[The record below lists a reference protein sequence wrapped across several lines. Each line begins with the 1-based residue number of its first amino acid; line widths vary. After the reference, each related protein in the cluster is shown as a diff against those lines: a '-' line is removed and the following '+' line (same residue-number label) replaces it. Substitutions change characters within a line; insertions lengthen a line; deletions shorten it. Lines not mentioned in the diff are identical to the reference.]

1 MLFRASFFIIPH
13 FYFNSFFAECRG
25 GGRWETNN
33 QKKFFLDKT
42 NDITLNITEEV
53 ANKAFDNCV
62 VVDEVCPD
70 VEFNA
75 ASA

>member
-1 MLFRASFFIIPH
+1 MLNA
-13 FYFNSFFAECRG
+13 G
-25 GGRWETNN
+25 GGDGKLTIKGPRPYAVDTEKESTGA
-33 QKKFFLDKT
+33 KKIFLDKT
-42 NDITLNITEEV
+42 NDITLNITGEV

-75 ASA
+75 ASE